1 LLQRLVNMHRVGGY
15 LCDAFFKNL
24 PMYIYLNDEAYLT

>member
-1 LLQRLVNMHRVGGY
+1 MHQAIGY
-15 LCDAFFKNL
+15 LCDAFYKNL